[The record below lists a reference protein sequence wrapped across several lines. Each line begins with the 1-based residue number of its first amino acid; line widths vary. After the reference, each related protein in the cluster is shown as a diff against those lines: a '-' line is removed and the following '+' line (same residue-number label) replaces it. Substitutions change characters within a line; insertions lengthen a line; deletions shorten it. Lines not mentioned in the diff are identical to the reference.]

1 MRNVA
6 TQSLHTIFNK
16 GGKYEIANSFLVC
29 YCLAPFSGEIEAL
42 AQWNSIPQLEYTNIK
57 CFLTMNDS
65 TIFVAGD
72 NWTLLRSTDNGTTWT
87 NVMGNGIEA
96 DTILS
101 LGKGGGYIFA
111 GANGVYSVY
120 RSSDSGNSWSAAN
133 QGLPAVTQVNA
144 FTWIDSVL
152 YAATNYGVFSS
163 TDYGGYW
170 KADTAG
176 LGPEQLYP
184 GQLGG
189 IAGITSVGSKLYAIK
204 SLWGGVYTSSADSIA
219 WVPIGLDTVWGY
231 AMAAI
236 DTNVFAGTPRGIYL
250 YSGSGTTWL
259 SRSNGLPEYLPF
271 CILTTADTLLFAY
284 TGFSTDGIYISSD
297 LGQTWVRIN
306 DIVFAGKTVHAMVTT
321 KTYLIAG
328 TERGAWRLPL
338 AAVITSA
345 NDIPPYLPTEYS
357 LSQNYPNPFN
367 PTTTIPFSL
376 PSKEFVS
383 LKVFDLLG
391 REVATIVSE
400 ELSAGTHTREWNAAN
415 MPSGIYFYRLQACV
429 FTETKKLVLLR

>member
-1 MRNVA
+1 MKSRVLFWFVIVMLL
-6 TQSLHTIFNK
+6 SL
-16 GGKYEIANSFLVC
+16 
-29 YCLAPFSGEIEAL
+29 GEIEAL
-42 AQWNSIPQLEYTNIK
+42 AQWYAIPQLEYTNIK
-57 CFLTMNDS
+57 CFLTVNDS

-72 NWTLLRSTDNGTTWT
+72 NWTFLRSTDNGTTWA

-120 RSSDSGNSWSAAN
+120 RSSDNGSSWSAAN

-144 FTWIDSVL
+144 FTWIDSIL

-176 LGPEQLYP
+176 LGLEQLYP
-184 GQLGG
+184 GQLDG
-189 IAGITSVGSKLYAIK
+189 IAGITSVGSRLYAIK

-250 YSGSGTTWL
+250 YSGSGKTWL
-259 SRSNGLPEYLPF
+259 SRSNGLPEYLQF
-271 CILTTADTLLFAY
+271 CILTTADTLLFAC
-284 TGFSTDGIYISSD
+284 TGFRTDGIYMSSD
-297 LGQTWVRIN
+297 LGQAWVPIN

-338 AAVITSA
+338 AAVITSV
-345 NDIPPYLPTEYS
+345 NDIPLHLPTEYA

-367 PTTTIPFSL
+367 PTTTITFSL
-376 PSKEFVS
+376 SQKS
-383 LKVFDLLG
+383 YITLKVFDLLG
-391 REVATIVSE
+391 REVAILVSE
-400 ELSAGTHTREWNAAN
+400 ELVAGENSWQWNAAGL
-415 MPSGIYFYRLQACV
+415 PSGVYFYRLQASS
-429 FTETKKLVLLR
+429 FTETKKLILLR